1 MGDSGVSRAS
11 SEQRAV
17 MPSHQRLSCG
27 SGPFK
32 AQGVHASM
40 NRGRQ
45 MALLVLL
52 YVEAYLEVREVEAGA
67 RLWFTK

>member
-1 MGDSGVSRAS
+1 
-11 SEQRAV
+11 